1 MEFSERVPPYGA
13 AGVSASAQ
21 VNLTLGFTAFTYADL
36 YEPDRLGDLLAVFD
50 GYVADRNPLLFIEF
64 GRYRATLG
72 EGLPPQ
78 TISDLLVRMA
88 PYVAEFVAKLLGGRE
103 RARPPAC
110 CHTRRTR
117 HGFCLPQRSPGAS
130 PRKFR
135 PEDLM
140 TWDLRQLQRQIEIL
154 KHVIA
159 SGVHASD
166 PERALAGVASEL
178 WRLRERC
185 TARTSRQAPVDK
197 RLEQDLCAVR
207 ARIEADLEARAAF
220 ADCLT
225 EAHAQEFVLALYDRI
240 ERWSFAACHDA
251 GINATV
257 ANWVSFKEARKTDFQ
272 HLVHAEQLQRDGYQ
286 VLSGPMARRRRRDG
300 FALTD
305 PRHDERHV
313 LYEIDHCIYCHDRD
327 TDSCSKGMRNR
338 RDGSYKVN
346 PLGVMITGCPLEEK
360 ISEMHVLKRQGDN
373 IGALALIMIDN
384 PMCPGTGHRIC
395 NDCMK
400 GCIYQKTEPVN
411 IPQIETNVLT
421 EVLFMPWGFE
431 IYGLFTRWNPLNV
444 KRPVALPYNGKNVL
458 IAGLG
463 PAGYTLAHYLLNEG
477 FGVVGIDGL
486 KIEPLP
492 RDSQRRLGSTAAAGA
507 GFWRALRDLGYP
519 HHDGFR
525 RSRGIRHHRAL
536 GQEFSQGHLSHAR
549 PAADIPLLRRH
560 PFRRHVDDQR
570 GLGSRISPHRRRE
583 RRRQTHD
590 HRAWE

>member
-1 MEFSERVPPYGA
+1 MEFSERVPPYAA

-21 VNLTLGFTAFTYADL
+21 VNLALGFTAFTYADL
-36 YEPDRLGDLLAVFD
+36 YEPDRLGDLLAAFD
-50 GYVADRNPLLFIEF
+50 GYVADRSPLLSIEF

-88 PYVAEFVAKLLGGRE
+88 PYVGEFVAKLFGVASE
-103 RARPPAC
+103 RDR
-110 CHTRRTR
+110 
-117 HGFCLPQRSPGAS
+117 QRAAIQEELDTVFVF
-130 PRKFR
+130 RNEVLAQAQEKFR
-135 PEDLM
+135 PEDLI

-154 KHVIA
+154 KHVMA

-166 PERALAGVASEL
+166 PEWALAGVASEL

-185 TARTSRQAPVDK
+185 TARTSRQAPVDE

-207 ARIEADLEARAAF
+207 ARIEADLEARTAF

-225 EAHAQEFVLALYDRI
+225 EGHAQEFVLALYDRI

-257 ANWVSFKEARKTDFQ
+257 ANWVSFKQARKTDFQ
-272 HLVHAEQLQRDGYQ
+272 HLIHAEQHQRDGYQ

-346 PLGVMITGCPLEEK
+346 PLGVTITGCPLEEK
-360 ISEMHVLKRQGDN
+360 ISEMHVLKRQGDD

-431 IYGLFTRWNPLNV
+431 IYGLLH
-444 KRPVALPYNGKNVL
+444 ALQSSQCQAPR
-458 IAGLG
+458 G
-463 PAGYTLAHYLLNEG
+463 PALQRQKRAHRRPRPRRLYAGPLPLNEG

-486 KIEPLP
+486 ED
-492 RDSQRRLGSTAAAGA
+492 RASAA
-507 GFWRALRDLGYP
+507 
-519 HHDGFR
+519 
-525 RSRGIRHHRAL
+525 
-536 GQEFSQGHLSHAR
+536 
-549 PAADIPLLRRH
+549 
-560 PFRRHVDDQR
+560 
-570 GLGSRISPHRRRE
+570 
-583 RRRQTHD
+583 
-590 HRAWE
+590 